1 MVNKHHS
8 SQSTLEYY
16 RISEKKNKKKKKNLQ
31 ENKAR
36 CPAIDYKEKKKK
48 KPQKVS

>member
-16 RISEKKNKKKKKNLQ
+16 KTSEKKKKIH

-48 KPQKVS
+48 KPQKFS